1 MYKYLE
7 KENEISFDKI
17 FNQILGK
24 FHVHTQSVKRIKCDP
39 IVYMKFPFVGI
50 APYIFQV
57 ICYSKTFA
65 KMHQKNRFHI

>member
-24 FHVHTQSVKRIKCDP
+24 NRSFQIYDY
-39 IVYMKFPFVGI
+39 IVDLLNW
-50 APYIFQV
+50 IFWMEFD
-57 ICYSKTFA
+57 YF
-65 KMHQKNRFHI
+65 

>member
-24 FHVHTQSVKRIKCDP
+24 FKNNNYSFQSV
-39 IVYMKFPFVGI
+39 
-50 APYIFQV
+50 
-57 ICYSKTFA
+57 YS
-65 KMHQKNRFHI
+65 I